1 MKHLFR
7 LTPAGLSSALI
18 GPGCDK
24 KQMDR
29 LEEDYKTKG
38 SRAVNLKRAIVGS
51 KVAQFFIDR
60 REPNKVA

>member
-29 LEEDYKTKG
+29 LEEDYKNERISRSESETRNSRIESG
-38 SRAVNLKRAIVGS
+38 SV
-51 KVAQFFIDR
+51 FY
-60 REPNKVA
+60 